1 MSSDDSNSKQ
11 NSSSSQSSSEKTDL
25 DDFQT
30 SISDMRSFI
39 DEPRPISS
47 QDSYKNTS
55 SNKQENQY
63 HSSEESDEPIY
74 ESEDSSTSV
83 QKYLIQNEG
92 SQIENTDDSD
102 LYENIKDNF

>member
-1 MSSDDSNSKQ
+1 MSSDDSNNEQS
-11 NSSSSQSSSEKTDL
+11 SSSSQSSSEKTDL

-39 DEPRPISS
+39 DEPRPKSS
-47 QDSYKNTS
+47 QDSYENTN
-55 SNKQENQY
+55 SNKQEYQY
-63 HSSEESDEPIY
+63 NSSRESDESIY

-83 QKYLIQNEG
+83 QKYLIQNEE